1 MIDFIKDADCTKE
14 TPVRLGVPDAPIYG
28 KDIKLK
34 PRVDGRTDSEHFKK
48 IYLPELLPLEEYDLI
63 VVLISG
69 GKDSVACYLKL
80 LELGVPKERI
90 EFWHHDIDG
99 GHPSRRMDWK
109 CTQNYVKALADAE
122 GIKLRVS
129 YRVNGFFG
137 ELYRIG
143 ASEPIEWIDPDTGEV
158 RQCKLSSNYLKCKE
172 LKEQATEEMEELG
185 GKRHKFPAK
194 GGTHSGR
201 WCSGNLKAAVQDS
214 VTANLEE
221 TKRDKKILIV
231 SGERRGESAGRS
243 KYNEMEIHRTNAEAK
258 AHRIVH
264 QWRCCIDYSEKD
276 VWELLKRHH
285 INPHPCYRIGWN
297 RCSCMMCIFSTPRL
311 FAGVKELFPDDY
323 AALRHDEEVL
333 GFTLDNKKNLDEFIG
348 DTKSCVCWD
357 DRKAIHSILTGE
369 FTTDD
374 IYINDWKYPVG
385 AFHGADGGSC

>member
-1 MIDFIKDADCTKE
+1 MMCNRFSDF
-14 TPVRLGVPDAPIYG
+14 
-28 KDIKLK
+28 
-34 PRVDGRTDSEHFKK
+34 
-48 IYLPELLPLEEYDLI
+48 
-63 VVLISG
+63 
-69 GKDSVACYLKL
+69 
-80 LELGVPKERI
+80 
-90 EFWHHDIDG
+90 
-99 GHPSRRMDWK
+99 
-109 CTQNYVKALADAE
+109 NVKSD
-122 GIKLRVS
+122 
-129 YRVNGFFG
+129 
-137 ELYRIG
+137 
-143 ASEPIEWIDPDTGEV
+143 
-158 RQCKLSSNYLKCKE
+158 
-172 LKEQATEEMEELG
+172 
-185 GKRHKFPAK
+185 
-194 GGTHSGR
+194 
-201 WCSGNLKAAVQDS
+201 SGNLKAAVQNS

-348 DTKSCVCWD
+348 DTQSCVFPWGY
-357 DRKAIHSILTGE
+357 AIHTSE
-369 FTTDD
+369 HRWSYF
-374 IYINDWKYPVG
+374 INAKRFAEIEGVI
-385 AFHGADGGSC
+385 